1 VTFNFPRILLVVFTI
16 GAVALAAL
24 WVIEVFFTS

>member
-1 VTFNFPRILLVVFTI
+1 VTFNFPRILLVVSLL
-16 GAVALAAL
+16 GAIALAAL